1 MHFLD
6 SIVRPRRLFL
16 FRDLTLALRV
26 NDICI
31 LSGERLLF
39 HGDLLLSEA
48 RESRG
53 GGGRDYIKEKTFPYL
68 PPYLS
73 FATQTLSIYLD
84 LWITQTCVRCII
96 CTAIDSAIL
105 SVREYTRRYAHARA
119 TLLPR
124 SLQSRIRTW

>member
-53 GGGRDYIKEKTFPYL
+53 GGVGITLRRRHFRIFHRIF
-68 PPYLS
+68 LS
-73 FATQTLSIYLD
+73 QLKRYRSISICGLRRHAYGVSSVRLSIL
-84 LWITQTCVRCII
+84 RF
-96 CTAIDSAIL
+96 
-105 SVREYTRRYAHARA
+105 
-119 TLLPR
+119 
-124 SLQSRIRTW
+124 